1 MASKRTYLCFGRLL
15 AACLLATVLFASEH
29 HGVVRSGGIPI
40 PGATVTATQ
49 GSRKFVTTTD
59 ERGAYSF
66 PNLDDGVWN
75 IQVEMLGFDKAS
87 KEIGVA
93 YNAPAPEWDLKL
105 QTMQEIRTALTAPK
119 PAAPVATAAA
129 GPAAAPA
136 KPAAAPPAATAV
148 AVANA
153 RPSISGGSQGQG
165 RNRQQGGTRGRG
177 QNTAQTGY
185 QRLDVNQAGDLAA
198 AGNDGAIT
206 NETAADLSTS
216 ASESLLVN
224 GSVSTGLGMPQGPPD
239 WFGGR
244 GGMDGFGPM
253 GMGPGMGLN
262 GDGTAGQGNNGEP
275 PNPGAGGA
283 AGRGGP
289 GGGRGGF
296 GGPGGFGGRGGPGG
310 GPGMMGGGR
319 GGFGGRGGRGG
330 RGGARPGQFA
340 FGNAR
345 RDRRMQY
352 NGNLGFTLD
361 NSVWDA
367 QTYSVTGNQ
376 VDKPAYANA
385 RMNATFGGPLRI
397 PHLLSGR
404 SGMFMLNIGVNRSR
418 NGVTQTTTV
427 PTALERSG
435 DFSQSYAQAPVSIFD
450 PLNGNPFPGNVIPQT
465 RLSPIAQNLA
475 AFYPLPNFY
484 GNNRNYSTPIVSV
497 NNSVNL
503 NTRLNQT
510 INTKNRLSGG
520 LGYQGGNSS
529 NPNIF
534 GFLDSR
540 TSRGLNANAS
550 WSHNFTT
557 RIISNLSY
565 RFSRNRNLSSPYF
578 SNLRDIEGELG
589 ITGASANPINWGP
602 PSLGFTQ
609 GIAGLNDGAASLSRN
624 QTSSVGES
632 LIWIHGVHNM
642 TFGAEYRRQQ
652 INPLS
657 DTNGRG
663 TFTFTGSNT
672 SQFANGASVQGT
684 GFDFAD
690 FMLGLPATSSVN
702 FGNADKYFRTSGY
715 GVYFTDDWRM
725 NTRFSLNAGLRW
737 DYQGPISEL
746 YNRLVNLDIASGFT
760 AIAPVLPGQTGPLT
774 GMRYPDS
781 LVRSDHNNFSPRI
794 GFAWR
799 PFAKHS
805 TRINGGYGI
814 YYNSAAYTT
823 IANNL
828 AAQPPFAQN
837 FSVASTASNPLT
849 IGQFAAGI
857 NTITNT
863 RAIDPNYLIGYA
875 QIWQL
880 SVQNDLGHA
889 LVGSL
894 TVNHT
899 KGTHLD
905 QQFLPNS
912 LPPGTPNVV
921 TPGPAGY
928 IYEQSNG
935 NSTFDS
941 ARVMVMRRFRS
952 GISGNIS
959 YMLSKAIDD
968 GGIGTLVAQDWLNLP
983 AERALSNF
991 DARHTL
997 NAAWQV
1003 SSGVGAR
1010 GGALLNGWKGVL
1022 LRGWTFTNSITLR
1035 TGSPFTVNAGG
1046 NRSVV
1051 GGTGVTGPVRADATG
1066 QDLFE
1071 NIGTYGFNIHA
1082 FAAPAA
1088 GFWGNAGRNTIP
1100 GPTVFSLNGSM
1111 GRNFRLGERRNL
1123 DLRFDVTNALNHVTI
1138 TSWGSTLSSS
1148 TFGLPTAAAGMRR
1161 MNASL
1166 RFRF

>member
-1 MASKRTYLCFGRLL
+1 MIGTLC
-15 AACLLATVLFASEH
+15 ASEH
-29 HGVVRSGGIPI
+29 RGFVKSGGIAI
-40 PGATVTATQ
+40 PGATVTAIQ
-49 GSRKFVTTTD
+49 GDRKHVTTTD
-59 ERGAYSF
+59 DRGAYVF
-66 PNLDDGVWN
+66 PNLDDGIWT
-75 IQVEMLGFDKAS
+75 IQVEMLGFARSS

-93 YNAPAPEWDLKL
+93 LNAPVADWELK
-105 QTMQEIRTALTAPK
+105 QQSMAEIRAALAP
-119 PAAPVATAAA
+119 PAAPATPPVATAAA
-129 GPAAAPA
+129 PATAPAPQAAAP
-136 KPAAAPPAATAV
+136 KPESQPAARPQAA
-148 AVANA
+148 NPNS
-153 RPSISGGSQGQG
+153 RPSISAAMQGQG
-165 RNRQQGGTRGRG
+165 RNGQQGVRSGRG
-177 QNTAQTGY
+177 QGQGQGGF

-198 AGNDGAIT
+198 AGNEGSLT
-206 NETAADLSTS
+206 NEAATDLSSS
-216 ASESLLVN
+216 ANESLMVN
-224 GSVSTGLGMPQGPPD
+224 GSISTGLGMPQGPPD

-262 GDGTAGQGNNGEP
+262 GDGAPGMGNNGEP
-275 PNPGAGGA
+275 VTVAANGAG
-283 AGRGGP
+283 AGP
-289 GGGRGGF
+289 GGRGGF
-296 GGPGGFGGRGGPGG
+296 GGPGGPGGGFGGPGGPGGFGRGGPGG

-319 GGFGGRGGRGG
+319 GAFGRGGGRGGP
-330 RGGARPGQFA
+330 ARPGQFA

-352 NGNLGFTLD
+352 NGNLMFSLD
-361 NSVWDA
+361 NSIWDA

-385 RMNATFGGPLRI
+385 RMNGTFGGPLRI

-404 SGMFMLNIGVNRSR
+404 RGMFTLNIGLNRSR
-418 NGVTQTTTV
+418 NGVTQTATV
-427 PTALERSG
+427 PTALERAG
-435 DFSQSYAQAPVSIFD
+435 NFSQSYAQGPVSIFD
-450 PLNGNPFPGNVIPQT
+450 PLNGNPFPGNIIPQS
-465 RLSPIAQNLA
+465 RLNPISLQLA
-475 AFYPLPNFY
+475 SFYPLPNFY
-484 GNNRNYSTPIVSV
+484 GNNRNYSAPIVSV
-497 NNSVNL
+497 NNSVNI

-510 INTKNRLSGG
+510 ISTKDRLSGG
-520 LGYQGGNSS
+520 LGYQGGDST

-534 GFLDSR
+534 GFIDDR
-540 TSRGLNANAS
+540 TSRGINTNVS

-565 RFSRNRNLSSPYF
+565 RFSRNRNLLSPYF
-578 SNLRDIEGELG
+578 STVRDIEGELG
-589 ITGASANPINWGP
+589 ITGVSTNPINWGP

-609 GIAGLNDGAASLSRN
+609 GIAGLSDGAASLARN

-632 LIWIHGVHNM
+632 LIWIHGNHNM
-642 TFGAEYRRQQ
+642 TFGADYRRQQ

-657 DTNGRG
+657 DANGRG
-663 TFTFTGSNT
+663 TFTFTGNIT
-672 SQFANGASVQGT
+672 SQVVNGISVQGT

-690 FMLGLPATSSVN
+690 FMLGLPGTSSVN
-702 FGNADKYFRTSGY
+702 FGNADKYFRTS
-715 GVYFTDDWRM
+715 VYDVFFTDDWRI

-746 YNRLVNLDIASGFT
+746 YNRLVNLDIASGYT
-760 AIAPVLPGQTGPLT
+760 AIAAVLPGQTGPLT
-774 GMRYPDS
+774 GIQYPDS
-781 LVRSDHNNFSPRI
+781 LVRPDRNNFSPRI

-799 PFAKHS
+799 PFPKHS
-805 TRINGGYGI
+805 TRVTGGYGI

-837 FSVASTASNPLT
+837 FSVASSTTNPLT
-849 IGQFAAGI
+849 INQFAPGI

-875 QIWQL
+875 QIWQVSL
-880 SVQNDLGHA
+880 QNDLGHA

-894 TVNHT
+894 TFNHT
-899 KGTHLD
+899 KGTLLD
-905 QQFLPNS
+905 QQCLPKS
-912 LPPGTPNVV
+912 LPPGTRNVV

-935 NSTFDS
+935 NSTFNS
-941 ARVMVMRRFRS
+941 ATASVMRRFRS

-968 GGIGTLVAQDWLNLP
+968 GGIGTLIAQNWLDLP
-983 AERALSNF
+983 AERALSSF

-997 NAAWQV
+997 NAQWQY

-1010 GGALLNGWKGVL
+1010 GGGLINGWKGVL

-1035 TGSPFTVNAGG
+1035 TGSPFTVAAGG

-1066 QDLFE
+1066 QPLFD
-1071 NIGTYGFNIHA
+1071 NVGSYGFNINA

-1088 GFWGNAGRNTIP
+1088 GLWGNAGRNTIP
-1100 GPTVFSLNGSM
+1100 GPTIFSLNGSM
-1111 GRNFRLGERRNL
+1111 GRNFRLGERKNL

-1138 TSWGSTLSSS
+1138 TSWGTTLNSA

-1161 MNASL
+1161 MNATV